1 MSKKSRRVR
10 AKSRVSEP
18 SQRAEA
24 LPMQSTARP
33 AVRTMSKQPAGVAA
47 SVMQPGNYDYV
58 KSDVIRIGL
67 IAGAL
72 LLILIVLT
80 FIPALKT

>member
-18 SQRAEA
+18 SHRAEA
-24 LPMQSTARP
+24 LPMQSTVRP
-33 AVRTMSKQPAGVAA
+33 AVRTMARQPAGVVA

>member
-1 MSKKSRRVR
+1 
-10 AKSRVSEP
+10 
-18 SQRAEA
+18 
-24 LPMQSTARP
+24 
-33 AVRTMSKQPAGVAA
+33 MSKQPAGVAA